1 MSDDELE
8 PRRDRP
14 QGRGRPPRRG
24 RPDGRSPRKFDRDDR
39 RPRRDDGDRPRGP
52 RKFDGDRR
60 GPRKFDR
67 DDRRPRRDDGDRPR
81 GPRKFDR
88 DDRRGPRKFD
98 RDDRRPRRDDG
109 DRPRGPRKFDGDRPR
124 NDRGPRR
131 FDRDDRRPRRFDRR
145 DRDEPQRPQTDAD
158 RRRSEV
164 FQRKGGRKYG
174 KDNPVVSR
182 RENDERQVID
192 EGSVRRPRERD
203 VRRNERRAADERTRD
218 KRSADRRN
226 RDDRRDGRHQFSP
239 PRALDEKLAKEVRRA
254 VGDRRF
260 AYVSRQVGAA
270 LDAYDRERW
279 RDAAKLLTPLL
290 EDLFLVLDVRVI
302 AGRVDYKLQR
312 WRAAAEHLEFA
323 RAGDPTDMTNMPVLI
338 DCYRALRQYDLV
350 DQLWEEMKV
359 VSPHPMMM
367 AEGRVATA
375 MSYADRG
382 DLQSAIRIMTHGG
395 EPSHVQPHH
404 VLEWYVLADLHDRAG
419 DPVTAKRL
427 FAKVAKANP
436 EFYDVTAR
444 LAALGDE

>member
-14 QGRGRPPRRG
+14 PRRGGPQGRGRPRR
-24 RPDGRSPRKFDRDDR
+24 
-39 RPRRDDGDRPRGP
+39 DGDRPRG
-52 RKFDGDRR
+52 DR

-81 GPRKFDR
+81 GA
-88 DDRRGPRKFD
+88 
-98 RDDRRPRRDDG
+98 
-109 DRPRGPRKFDGDRPR
+109 
-124 NDRGPRR
+124 
-131 FDRDDRRPRRFDRR
+131 RRFDRR
-145 DRDEPQRPQTDAD
+145 DRDEPQRPQTAAD
-158 RRRSEV
+158 LRRAEV
-164 FQRKGGRKYG
+164 FHRKGGRKYG

-182 RENDERQVID
+182 RENDDRQVID
-192 EGSVRRPRERD
+192 EGSVRTPRERD
-203 VRRNERRAADERTRD
+203 TRRNERRAADERTRD
-218 KRSADRRN
+218 KRAVDRRN
-226 RDDRRDGRHQFSP
+226 RDDRRDGDISFP
-239 PRALDEKLAKEVRRA
+239 PRALEEKLAKEVRRA
-254 VGDRRF
+254 VGERRF

-279 RDAAKLLTPLL
+279 RDASKLLAPLL
-290 EDLFLVLDVRVI
+290 EDLYLVLDVRVI
-302 AGRVDYKLQR
+302 AGRVEYKLQR

-338 DCYRALRQYDLV
+338 DCYRALRQYDMV
-350 DQLWEEMKV
+350 DQLWEEMKL
-359 VSPHPMMM
+359 VSPHPMVM
-367 AEGRVATA
+367 AEGRVSTA
-375 MSYADRG
+375 GSYADRG

-427 FAKVAKANP
+427 FAKVAKADA

>member
-14 QGRGRPPRRG
+14 PRRGGPQGRGRPRR
-24 RPDGRSPRKFDRDDR
+24 
-39 RPRRDDGDRPRGP
+39 DGDRPRGDRGP
-52 RKFDGDRR
+52 RKFDGDRPRGDR
-60 GPRKFDR
+60 GPRKF
-67 DDRRPRRDDGDRPR
+67 
-81 GPRKFDR
+81 
-88 DDRRGPRKFD
+88 
-98 RDDRRPRRDDG
+98 DG

-124 NDRGPRR
+124 SDRGPRK
-131 FDRDDRRPRRFDRR
+131 FDRDDRRPRKFDGDRPRSDRGPRKFDRDDRRPRRDGDRPRGPRRFDRR
-145 DRDEPQRPQTDAD
+145 DRDEPQRPQTAAD
-158 RRRSEV
+158 LRRAEV
-164 FQRKGGRKYG
+164 FHRKGGRKYG

-182 RENDERQVID
+182 RENDDRQVID
-192 EGSVRRPRERD
+192 EGSVRTPRERD
-203 VRRNERRAADERTRD
+203 TRRNERRAADERTRD
-218 KRSADRRN
+218 KRAVDRRN

-239 PRALDEKLAKEVRRA
+239 PRALEEKLAKEVRRA
-254 VGDRRF
+254 VGERRF

-279 RDAAKLLTPLL
+279 RDASKLLAPLL
-290 EDLFLVLDVRVI
+290 EDLYLVLDVRVI
-302 AGRVDYKLQR
+302 AGRVEYKLQR

-338 DCYRALRQYDLV
+338 DCYRALRQYDMV
-350 DQLWEEMKV
+350 DQLWEEMKL
-359 VSPHPMMM
+359 VSPHPMVM
-367 AEGRVATA
+367 AEGRVSTA
-375 MSYADRG
+375 GSYADRG

-427 FAKVAKANP
+427 FAKVAKADA

>member
-52 RKFDGDRR
+52 RKFEGDRPR

-88 DDRRGPRKFD
+88 DDRR
-98 RDDRRPRRDDG
+98 PRRDDG
-109 DRPRGPRKFDGDRPR
+109 DRPRGPRKFDRDDR
-124 NDRGPRR
+124 RGPRR

-350 DQLWEEMKV
+350 DQLWEEMKL

>member
-1 MSDDELE
+1 MT
-8 PRRDRP
+8 
-14 QGRGRPPRRG
+14 GVV
-24 RPDGRSPRKFDRDDR
+24 
-39 RPRRDDGDRPRGP
+39 
-52 RKFDGDRR
+52 
-60 GPRKFDR
+60 
-67 DDRRPRRDDGDRPR
+67 
-81 GPRKFDR
+81 
-88 DDRRGPRKFD
+88 
-98 RDDRRPRRDDG
+98 
-109 DRPRGPRKFDGDRPR
+109 
-124 NDRGPRR
+124 GPRR

>member
-52 RKFDGDRR
+52 RKFEGDRPRGPRKFDGDRPR

-81 GPRKFDR
+81 GPRK
-88 DDRRGPRKFD
+88 
-98 RDDRRPRRDDG
+98 
-109 DRPRGPRKFDGDRPR
+109 
-124 NDRGPRR
+124 

-350 DQLWEEMKV
+350 DQLWEEMKL